1 MTERSVVVS
10 GALQRHQV
18 KQYLMAAGVEWQAS
32 HSAGESRFLIH
43 NPSDEQWERIQAW
56 VKKVTG

>member
-18 KQYLMAAGVEWQAS
+18 KQYLERLGVEWEAI
-32 HSAGESRFLIH
+32 HYADESRFSIRIA
-43 NPSDEQWERIQAW
+43 SDEQWERIQAW